1 MSMYDSMPFLENS
14 ELISLILY
22 FPQPSVLK
30 KQNIHPTTPP
40 PDPSPVTKTKPKKA
54 SI

>member
-1 MSMYDSMPFLENS
+1 MSMCDSMPFLENL

-30 KQNIHPTTPP
+30 KQHTHTPP
-40 PDPSPVTKTKPKKA
+40 NN
-54 SI
+54 